1 MDPAIDIGDKI
12 IIDGKPV
19 IYQGE
24 MTYESRFIADISSK
38 IQIKAKEET
47 SIKKE
52 SQRQINKKMKSDID
66 QVEGKIT
73 QIIEE
78 QSDFD
83 EKLSEVKQTADSVT
97 QKVENNL
104 DFKREAEG
112 LTEIYLENSAKKPIL
127 ELEIEGNKTYEN
139 FLYPSEDLY
148 PSESLYPN
156 MEGSELI

>member
-1 MDPAIDIGDKI
+1 MAFD
-12 IIDGKPV
+12 
-19 IYQGE
+19 
-24 MTYESRFIADISSK
+24 
-38 IQIKAKEET
+38 
-47 SIKKE
+47 
-52 SQRQINKKMKSDID
+52 INKKMKSDID